1 MKSKIIGLGIV
12 MCIII
17 AMLPVSACEEEIPN
31 IIVNNTVSVQNI
43 LTQSQWMSQH
53 QEQKQEQSQHQEINV
68 ASGTQSSWVGD
79 ESHIG
84 GIISQ
89 SQTYSRLVYPG
100 EVLTYEIKDGDTAT
114 LLAGLPV
121 AFYIIGN
128 GHGYD
133 EDKVQT
139 SEAQPVYDPY
149 FHKMDFGHVPVVES
163 IDYWTMK
170 AKLTAPS
177 GSAFVVVDNRA
188 PMNDYVTVEVT
199 VTSPVVDENEV

>member
-1 MKSKIIGLGIV
+1 MKNKIIGLGII

-17 AMLPVSACEEEIPN
+17 AMMPVSACEEIPN

-43 LTQSQWMSQH
+43 LTQSQWMSQQ
-53 QEQKQEQSQHQEINV
+53 QEQKQEQNQHQEINV

-100 EVLTYEIKDGDTAT
+100 EVLTYEIKEGDTAT

-170 AKLTAPS
+170 AKLNAPS
-177 GSAFVVVDNRA
+177 GSAFVVIDNRA

-199 VTSPVVDENEV
+199 VTSPESDENV

>member
-1 MKSKIIGLGIV
+1 MKSKIIGIGII

-17 AMLPVSACEEEIPN
+17 AMMPVSACEEIPN

-43 LTQSQWMSQH
+43 LSQTQWMIQQ

-100 EVLTYEIKDGDTAT
+100 EVLTYEIKEGDTAT

-170 AKLTAPS
+170 AKLNAPP
-177 GSAFVVVDNRA
+177 GSAFVVIDNRA

-199 VTSPVVDENEV
+199 VTSPESDWNEV

>member
-1 MKSKIIGLGIV
+1 MKKSIIGFGIIV
-12 MCIII
+12 CILV
-17 AMLPVSACEEEIPN
+17 AMIPVSACEVPN
-31 IIVNNTVSVQNI
+31 VIVNNTISVQNI
-43 LTQSQWMSQH
+43 LSQSQWMSQQQQ
-53 QEQKQEQSQHQEINV
+53 QEQKQEQSQHQEIKV

-79 ESHIG
+79 ESHIA
-84 GIISQ
+84 GIISE

-100 EVLTYEIKDGDTAT
+100 EVLTYEIKEGETAT

-149 FHKMDFGHVPVVES
+149 FHKMDFGHVPVIKSVN
-163 IDYWTMK
+163 YWTMK
-170 AKLTAPS
+170 AKLDAPI
-177 GSAFVVVDNRA
+177 GAAFVVVDNRA
-188 PMNDYVTVEVT
+188 PMNDYVTIEVT
-199 VTSPVVDENEV
+199 VSSPASKW